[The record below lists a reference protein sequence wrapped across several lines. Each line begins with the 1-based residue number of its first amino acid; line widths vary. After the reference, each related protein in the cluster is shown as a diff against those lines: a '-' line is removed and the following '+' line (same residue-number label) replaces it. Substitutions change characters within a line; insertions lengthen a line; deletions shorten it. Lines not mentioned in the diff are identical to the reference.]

1 MSNDACIFCQIVAN
15 QATANILYRDQQV
28 TVFRDSHPMGP
39 THLLIV
45 PNRHIESL
53 NDLVDEDEA
62 LMGYMFLV
70 ARKLAAK
77 EGVDKS
83 GYRLVVNT
91 RDHGGQRVY
100 HLHLHLIG
108 GRPMQ
113 WPPG

>member
-1 MSNDACIFCQIVAN
+1 MSNDSCVFCRIVAN

-28 TVFRDSHPMGP
+28 TAFRDTHPVGP

-45 PNRHIESL
+45 PNKHIDSL
-53 NDLVDEDEA
+53 NDLQDEDEA
-62 LMGYMFLV
+62 LVGYMFSV

-77 EGVDKS
+77 EGVDQS
-83 GYRLVVNT
+83 GYRIVINT
-91 RDHGGQRVY
+91 APEAGQSIF

-108 GRPMQ
+108 GRPMH

>member
-1 MSNDACIFCQIVAN
+1 MSNDACIFCRIVAN

-28 TVFRDSHPMGP
+28 TAFRDSRPVAP
-39 THLLIV
+39 SHLLIV

-53 NDLVDEDEA
+53 NELQEEDGDL
-62 LMGYMFLV
+62 LGYMLLV
-70 ARKLAAK
+70 ARRLAIK
-77 EGVDKS
+77 EGVDQS

-91 RDHGGQRVY
+91 RMHAGQSIP

>member
-1 MSNDACIFCQIVAN
+1 MSNDSCVFCRIVAN

-28 TVFRDSHPMGP
+28 TAFRDAHPVGP

-45 PNRHIESL
+45 PNKHIDSL
-53 NDLVDEDEA
+53 NDLQDEDEG
-62 LMGYMFLV
+62 LMGYMFAV
-70 ARKLAAK
+70 ARRLAAK
-77 EGVDKS
+77 EGVDQS

-91 RDHGGQRVY
+91 RSEGGQTVF

-108 GRPMQ
+108 GRHMH

>member
-1 MSNDACIFCQIVAN
+1 MSNDGCIFCRIVAN
-15 QATANILYRDQQV
+15 QATANILYRDQTV
-28 TVFRDSHPMGP
+28 TAFRDSHPVAS

-53 NDLVDEDEA
+53 NGLGDEDDG
-62 LMGYMFLV
+62 LLGYMLLV
-70 ARKLAAK
+70 ARRLAIK

-83 GYRLVVNT
+83 GYRLVINT
-91 RDHGGQRVY
+91 GNEAGQSIP

-108 GRPMQ
+108 GRLMH

>member
-28 TVFRDSHPMGP
+28 TAFRDLHPTGP

-45 PNRHIESL
+45 PNRHIDSL
-53 NDLVDEDEA
+53 NDLGDEDET
-62 LMGYMFLV
+62 LIGYMFSV

-77 EGVDKS
+77 EGIDRT
-83 GYRLVVNT
+83 GYRIVINT
-91 RDHGGQRVY
+91 QADGGQTVH

-108 GRPMQ
+108 GRRMH

>member
-1 MSNDACIFCQIVAN
+1 MNNETCIFCRIVNN
-15 QATANILYRDQQV
+15 QTTANILYRDQQV
-28 TVFRDSHPMGP
+28 TAFRDTNPVGP

-45 PNRHIESL
+45 PNKHIQSV
-53 NDLVDEDEA
+53 NDAQDEEEN
-62 LMGYMFLV
+62 LMGYMFSV
-70 ARKLAAK
+70 ARRLAAK

-91 RDHGGQRVY
+91 GADAGQSVD

-108 GRPMQ
+108 GRPMH

>member
-1 MSNDACIFCQIVAN
+1 MGNDPCIFCQIVAN

-28 TVFRDSHPMGP
+28 TAFRDAHPIGR

-53 NDLVDEDEA
+53 NEVQDEDEA
-62 LMGYMFLV
+62 LIGYMFSV
-70 ARKLAAK
+70 ARRLAAK
-77 EGVDKS
+77 EGVNES

-91 RDHGGQRVY
+91 RSDGGQTVG

-108 GRPMQ
+108 GRRML

>member
-1 MSNDACIFCQIVAN
+1 MNNETCIFCQIVNN
-15 QATANILYRDQQV
+15 QTTANILYRDQQV
-28 TVFRDSHPMGP
+28 TVFRDAHPVGP

-45 PNRHIESL
+45 PNKHIESV
-53 NDLVDEDEA
+53 NEAQDEEES
-62 LMGYMFLV
+62 LMGYMFSV

-91 RDHGGQRVY
+91 GADAGQSVD

-108 GRPMQ
+108 GRPMH

>member
-1 MSNDACIFCQIVAN
+1 MNAEGCVFCQIVSN
-15 QATANILYRDQQV
+15 QTLANILYRDQQV
-28 TVFRDSHPMGP
+28 TAFRDARPMGP

-53 NDLVDEDEA
+53 NDMQDEDEG
-62 LMGYMFLV
+62 LMGYMFTV

-77 EGVDKS
+77 EGIDQS
-83 GYRLVVNT
+83 GYRVVINT
-91 RDHGGQRVY
+91 RDDGGQTIY

-108 GRPMQ
+108 GRRMH

>member
-1 MSNDACIFCQIVAN
+1 MSNDSCVFCQIVAN

-28 TVFRDSHPMGP
+28 TAFRDAHPVGP

-45 PNRHIESL
+45 PNKHIDSL
-53 NDLVDEDEA
+53 NDLQDEDEG
-62 LMGYMFLV
+62 LMGYMFAV
-70 ARKLAAK
+70 ARRLAAK
-77 EGVDKS
+77 EGVDQS

-91 RDHGGQRVY
+91 RSEGGQTVF

-108 GRPMQ
+108 GRHMH

>member
-1 MSNDACIFCQIVAN
+1 MSNDACLFCRIVAN

-28 TVFRDSHPMGP
+28 TAFRDLHPVGP

-45 PNRHIESL
+45 PNKHIDSL
-53 NDLVDEDEA
+53 NQLKDEDEA
-62 LMGYMFLV
+62 LMGYMFVV

-77 EGVDKS
+77 EGVDES

-91 RDHGGQRVY
+91 SDDGGQTIH

-108 GRPMQ
+108 GRRMH